1 MAGDRRVTAWCAL
14 APEVGFNGPVQFRV
28 LGPVE
33 ALDDDGA
40 PIRLGSGR
48 ERLVLALLLVGADRL
63 VPTEQLI
70 DSLWNDPPP
79 TARQQ
84 LQNLIAGLR
93 RRLAAHD
100 PTLVTTRPFGYELRM
115 TRHRLDLADFR
126 SLCTQARAQRAAGD
140 EDTARTAARAVEL
153 WRGAPLSDAAP
164 ASSDTGTEAL
174 IQGLSEE
181 RIAAVELLLESL
193 ASGGHHEE
201 VLSAASQHL
210 QADPWN
216 ERLHEHHIRALAATG
231 RRQEAS
237 DTYRQVRRQF
247 LDELGVEPGRSLREL
262 NTQILGGSPLAPAR
276 PRPRIVPRE
285 LPAMTWTLVGRDAIL
300 DSVTTQLTPC
310 REEAP
315 TSGPPSIVVLAGVGG
330 VGKTALAVA
339 AAHQLA
345 DAFPDGTLHASLGAG
360 PSGVADGH
368 EVLGRFLRALGVEH
382 AAIPADP
389 DERVALYRST
399 VDRKRV
405 LVVLDDASSEAQV
418 RRLLPTSPGS
428 AAVVTSRSKLA
439 GLPGVHRHTIPP
451 LLPEDATSMLAE
463 LSGTQHDDLGVLAQ
477 IGTLCGHL
485 PLALCVAAAKLATN
499 EHLLLEDLRDRL
511 SDEHARLDELSV
523 GDIDVRAS
531 ITTSVT
537 DLSPAAGVLFRR
549 LALAPSGDWPGWVAA
564 LLLGGGPTT
573 SGSASGVQG
582 HDASRPGGARQGA
595 DARALDELI
604 DRHLVE
610 PTGRDTAGQPRFRVH
625 SLVLEL
631 AGEAMEDAEPSTDA
645 DALAIELARRWLGL
659 ADIADARLDPGGDP
673 VDNGAEAGAAAGPAA
688 RAASTV
694 PADWFESERLNLV
707 GAVHAAV
714 ARDDRELAARLALS
728 IRTFLTIR
736 AYDDERE
743 RVLRIAL
750 DDYPDDADQRLAAQ
764 LLAALFGVL
773 AQGHRH
779 DELTDVASRFLDAAR
794 RVGDAPLEQRALSQL
809 GWAAMVRR
817 DFAASL
823 GWYEQAAELAVARD
837 DRAARTTA
845 DAHRGVLLRNM
856 GRPGEGDPLLAAMV
870 TESRRQGS
878 RRATCIWLVTRAE
891 GLIDLDRF
899 AEAEVLLTEALTLA
913 REVRD
918 DLGEAH
924 CQLTLARTH
933 LGHDDLVGADAAY
946 EAARAGLDAHSRSGE
961 DPDGLRLRVDLD
973 TAAGRWGE
981 AHTRARRLVAAR
993 RAAGDDLELACDLA
1007 REAACVEHLGLDA
1020 GSAEAASRPGHGNPA
1035 AAECR
1040 AILGRLDLPLG
1051 ALRLPP
1057 HLRQ

>member
-1 MAGDRRVTAWCAL
+1 M
-14 APEVGFNGPVQFRV
+14 QFRV

-100 PTLVTTRPFGYELRM
+100 PALVTTRPFGYELRM

-153 WRGAPLSDAAP
+153 WRGAPLSDAVP

-247 LDELGVEPGRSLREL
+247 LDELGVEPGRALREL

-389 DERVALYRST
+389 DERAALYRST

-463 LSGTQHDDLGVLAQ
+463 LSGAQDVDGAGVLFQ

-499 EHLLLEDLRDRL
+499 EHLRLEDLRDRL

-564 LLLGGGPTT
+564 LLLERGSAPSGSRVSGSVGGRPSAPDGVHGGGR
-573 SGSASGVQG
+573 GGRGAR
-582 HDASRPGGARQGA
+582 AGGA
-595 DARALDELI
+595 ARALDELI
-604 DRHLVE
+604 DCHLVE

-625 SLVLEL
+625 SLVAEL
-631 AGEAMEDAEPSTDA
+631 AAEALADTEPVSDS
-645 DALAIELARRWLGL
+645 DALAIELARQWLAL
-659 ADIADARLDPGGDP
+659 SDVADARLDPGGVRGSDDP
-673 VDNGAEAGAAAGPAA
+673 AGPTTDAA
-688 RAASTV
+688 VRAASES

-714 ARDDRELAARLALS
+714 ARDDRELAARIALA

-750 DDYPDDADQRLAAQ
+750 DDYPEEADQRLSAQ

-773 AQGHRH
+773 AQEHRH
-779 DELTDVASRFLDAAR
+779 DELPDVARRFLDAAR
-794 RVGDAPLEQRALSQL
+794 RVGDGPLEQRALSQL

-856 GRPGEGDPLLAAMV
+856 GLPAEGDPLLAAMV
-870 TESRRQGS
+870 AESRELGS
-878 RRATCIWLVTRAE
+878 RRSTCIWLVTRAE
-891 GLIDLDRF
+891 GLVDLDLF
-899 AEAEVLLTEALTLA
+899 DEAQALLDEALALA

-924 CQLTLARTH
+924 CHLALARVH
-933 LGHDDLVGADAAY
+933 LGRGALVDATTEY
-946 EAARAGLDAHSRSGE
+946 ESARPRLDAHARSGE
-961 DPDGLRLRVDLD
+961 DLDVLRLRVDLD
-973 TAAGRWGE
+973 TAAGRW
-981 AHTRARRLVAAR
+981 HDARPRVERLVAGR
-993 RAAGDDLELACDLA
+993 RAAGDPLELACDLA
-1007 REAACVEHLGLDA
+1007 REARCAAHLDA
-1020 GSAEAASRPGHGNPA
+1020 AEPADGDPASGDDPTRT
-1035 AAECR
+1035 ECR
-1040 AILGRLDLPLG
+1040 AILERLDLEPG
-1051 ALRLPP
+1051 ALRLPA
-1057 HLRQ
+1057 HLRH